1 MKARYTLELLA
12 VMVIA
17 VVEAMEEEEVAV
29 VARTRPDRATAPHA
43 VIAATMEEAMVV
55 LGMATTTVVAIEVVA
70 VVNKSA
76 FTVLTNV

>member
-17 VVEAMEEEEVAV
+17 VVEAMEEEEEVAV

-43 VIAATMEEAMVV
+43 VIAATMEEEAMA
-55 LGMATTTVVAIEVVA
+55 LI
-70 VVNKSA
+70 
-76 FTVLTNV
+76 

>member
-43 VIAATMEEAMVV
+43 VIAATMEEQEAMA
-55 LGMATTTVVAIEVVA
+55 LI
-70 VVNKSA
+70 
-76 FTVLTNV
+76 